1 MTTAKQK
8 DLALWGQYKK
18 TGQPGD
24 RDKLLAHLE
33 PLVQRQ
39 AAKWAGNVPKN
50 TLVTQARLLTAK
62 GIDSYDPNKG
72 TALSTHVVNS
82 MAPLSRT
89 VYTYQNTARI
99 PEHITLKLNAYHT
112 AKDHLVTTLG
122 RDPNAEE
129 LHQEL
134 GWDVNELNRMENYAR
149 KDLVESV
156 GGLDDKFHTGNG
168 TTEDDILAT
177 LYFSLTPDEKELFEY
192 TTGYNGK
199 PVLDNTK
206 LQEKLGISQA
216 QLSYRKTLLKNK
228 IAQLQTGFRR

>member
-1 MTTAKQK
+1 
-8 DLALWGQYKK
+8 
-18 TGQPGD
+18 
-24 RDKLLAHLE
+24 
-33 PLVQRQ
+33 
-39 AAKWAGNVPKN
+39 
-50 TLVTQARLLTAK
+50 
-62 GIDSYDPNKG
+62 
-72 TALSTHVVNS
+72 
-82 MAPLSRT
+82 
-89 VYTYQNTARI
+89 
-99 PEHITLKLNAYHT
+99 
-112 AKDHLVTTLG
+112 LG

-177 LYFSLTPDEKELFEY
+177 LYFSLMPDEKQLFEY

-199 PVLDNTK
+199 PVMDNTQ

-228 IAQLQTGFRR
+228 IKKLQSGF